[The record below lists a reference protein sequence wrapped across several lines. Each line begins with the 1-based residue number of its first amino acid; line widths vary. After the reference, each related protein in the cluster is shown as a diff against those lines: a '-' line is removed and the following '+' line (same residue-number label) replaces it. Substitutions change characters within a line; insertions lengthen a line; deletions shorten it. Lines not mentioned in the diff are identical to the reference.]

1 MNNKAI
7 IDYEYG
13 NEFEGFIE
21 DNIGK
26 IENIVHEIV
35 SEYVHS
41 DVAIVND
48 EDETTFVTFGVG
60 AREMNAPEGMY
71 KRFEISMS
79 ASKDTLTD
87 KQTFLIANELVK
99 ISKFPFR
106 NNTWLGPFHT
116 INASEEFIKEFGF
129 KYFIFDVLSEYDNS
143 VVILKCIPVYESE
156 YEAICSTQTGSI
168 DFLEKYYDK
177 FILDDNVF
185 GRVNVHRKQINL

>member
-7 IDYEYG
+7 IDYEYS

-41 DVAIVND
+41 DVAIVHD

-87 KQTFLIANELVK
+87 KQTFLIANELIK

-116 INASEEFIKEFGF
+116 INASEEFSKEFGF

-143 VVILKCIPVYESE
+143 VVILKCIPIYESE
-156 YEAICSTQTGSI
+156 YEAVCSTQTGSI

-185 GRVNVHRKQINL
+185 GRVNVHRKQIKL